1 MREETG
7 LSNAKKKHGR
17 RRKRT
22 GRGKFLFIAI
32 IVIAAVIVII
42 AAVFHKKE
50 NTGITGEVSETGQ
63 QETGLAFPYELEDGR
78 LSVDSVF
85 QFSGFNPD
93 NGNEEGENI
102 AALEVTNH
110 SDQQLVAAEISVSLT
125 DDRKF
130 TFEVADV
137 PAGQSVLVFEKENQT
152 YGLND
157 ICTEITD
164 TAEFGDGAVRM
175 EDRLSIQV
183 EETTVTL
190 TNHSEEELNHL
201 LLHCHC
207 LIDGSYFGG
216 LTYTYPVESIP
227 AGQNITV
234 EAEDCYL
241 GEAAVVRVSQ
251 DRGEE

>member
-1 MREETG
+1 M
-7 LSNAKKKHGR
+7 SWKYP
-17 RRKRT
+17 
-22 GRGKFLFIAI
+22 
-32 IVIAAVIVII
+32 V
-42 AAVFHKKE
+42 
-50 NTGITGEVSETGQ
+50 
-63 QETGLAFPYELEDGR
+63 
-78 LSVDSVF
+78 SVDSVF

-152 YGLND
+152 YELND

-164 TAEFGDGAVRM
+164 TAEFGDSAVRM
-175 EDRLSIQV
+175 EDRISIQV

-201 LLHCHC
+201 LLHRHC
-207 LIDGSYFGG
+207 LIDEF
-216 LTYTYPVESIP
+216 LLWRFHIHTRLK
-227 AGQNITV
+227 AFRQDRALTV
-234 EAEDCYL
+234 EAD
-241 GEAAVVRVSQ
+241 
-251 DRGEE
+251 